1 MFLEFL
7 TEDVLIVPELRS
19 TSMLSELSPTFEED
33 VNCGDMEVVVGGTG
47 EGEMVTP
54 SSSSVDIVE
63 LQSDPTVRLDSG
75 RPIKKSQ

>member
-1 MFLEFL
+1 
-7 TEDVLIVPELRS
+7 
-19 TSMLSELSPTFEED
+19 MLSELSPTFEED

-75 RPIKKSQ
+75 RPIIKVNKKILIKINAIYQ